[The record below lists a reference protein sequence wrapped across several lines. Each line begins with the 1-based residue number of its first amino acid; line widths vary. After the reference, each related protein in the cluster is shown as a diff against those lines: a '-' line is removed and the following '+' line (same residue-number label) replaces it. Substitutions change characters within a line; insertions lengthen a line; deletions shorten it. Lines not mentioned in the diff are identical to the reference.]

1 MSMLIETASWLAD
14 GRNWSGHEGI
24 PARLGEHLVL
34 SGASVGIAAA
44 LALPLGTALGHAGRG
59 GTLAI
64 NISNVGRAV
73 PTFAVLVLLAIGPFG
88 IGDTT
93 TIAALTLFAL
103 APLVTNS
110 YVGVREIDGDA
121 REAARGMG
129 MSGWQILRGVELP
142 LAAPMII
149 IGLRLAAVQVV
160 GTATIAALIGGGGL
174 GRFVVDGLARHDD
187 PQIVGGAVLVA
198 ALALAVD
205 GVLLGAQRLLAPR
218 GGPTGRSPVGT

>member
-1 MSMLIETASWLAD
+1 MSMIAKTASWLSD
-14 GRNWSGHEGI
+14 GANWSGPEGI
-24 PARLGEHLVL
+24 LARLGEHLVL

-64 NISNVGRAV
+64 NISNIGRAV
-73 PTFAVLVLLAIGPFG
+73 PTFAVLVLLAIGPLG

-174 GRFVVDGLARHDD
+174 GRFVVDGLAQHDD
-187 PQIVGGAVLVA
+187 PKVVGGAVLVA
-198 ALALAVD
+198 VLALAVD
-205 GVLLGAQRLLAPR
+205 AVLLCAQRLVAPR
-218 GGPTGRSPVGT
+218 GGSAGRVRAGA